1 MKRIKVL
8 SLAALVAFAACDEG
22 TEPIVAPPVTGTIT
36 GVVTIEGAARSGVS
50 VALSSGATAT
60 TDASGAYS
68 FAGVNAGTYTVTI
81 SGFPTDATFSSTTK
95 GATITTAGQVATV
108 NFDGAFVRTS
118 AILGSVSAG
127 GSGLAG
133 VRVALTGANTAG
145 ANVNTDANG
154 QYAFSGLRAGSYTV
168 TISNFD
174 AGQYTFSTTSSTV
187 TVAVGATQSVTFTGQ
202 RLATASITG
211 TVTIEGAPAAGVT
224 ATLSTGA
231 VATTSATGA
240 YSFGS
245 LTAGTYTVTISG
257 FAADAQFETV
267 ARTVTITS
275 AGSTVNANFAG
286 TYIRTATL
294 NGLVTVA
301 GAGVAG
307 VTVTLSGA
315 ATATANTDANG
326 LYSFSA
332 LRAGDYT
339 VTISGW
345 NAGLYTFA
353 TTSETVTLTTGS
365 SASKNFAGAHVKT
378 ATISGSLF
386 IDEMAS
392 NGSFDTATED
402 RLAVAGIVIRAEGG
416 AVNDTVVTTTDADGN
431 YQFTGL
437 AAGTYRITIR
447 GVTGAPLNAA
457 LPGNVAFRA
466 ATPTEQIRSVAVG
479 GSATGVNWPFNIT
492 QQRVDARINLTSSL
506 TAAAGE
512 PVRASTIRLYDTY
525 ANALANGG
533 TLATGMIG
541 TGTSTANPGVVTFR
555 FARSLDV
562 GPGGP
567 VDNVVFAVVNALP
580 ANHALLNSNVM
591 EIKYSPKDSVQ
602 ISPDFFRARN
612 QQVVVQVRA
621 TPIAPRD
628 TVPLVNW
635 IAELRTGPLA
645 ADTAGPALAT
655 AVTNAQGI
663 ATFTYNGA
671 GTLPDTLW
679 LRLQDNAQIGQ
690 IYPFSQTPSAVRATS
705 TGRFLRF
712 IVDGTLPA
720 SDTVNFGAQ
729 RVRWAQA
736 NVSARVHRE
745 RDDSTG
751 VTALYSSGDNLNL
764 VTSTDV
770 RLFSVPAAG
779 NPTVLGVPVVPGAAD
794 GIVTFPGVTTQAN
807 YQFRGR
813 TTDGNLRMV
822 SDTLVAFMLDG
833 SSQEV
838 FINPLAG
845 TAGNSTFAFKAANN
859 RVQGTVQGTDLATN
873 AQGIKVRVQAGP
885 GNIGSTTDT
894 TVVVAAGGTYATAF
908 RLLEGPYTITVA
920 DSATATGAVWSFLR
934 TLTTTTALVS
944 GTHGEGTAVNNTDA
958 MTARRLAQG
967 YGNSAVANFMPDR
980 MDTRILGNV
989 VNDRDGDLTT
999 LDPGEALEGAVVRLY
1014 RDGSGAA
1021 VTYDTLIAEATTDI
1035 SGRYSF
1041 TNLREGRYAIR
1052 WIDGGGDATVLRA
1065 IAKDSAV
1072 VTTGPAAGTG
1082 AQNTRTVGN
1091 QTHTA
1096 ANFLPAWNYN
1106 TSSLTASAIGDPDFT
1121 FLYRNTTVQGT
1132 AVTGAAVAVAGMT
1145 VSMRRCNVSTGA
1157 ASPPPAVAPLPAGPG
1172 CSSYLG
1178 TTINTVTDATGKFIF
1193 TGLTEGVYE
1202 ITPIPNT
1209 VGVFTTSLPAQRLY
1223 LTVGAGDIETGTFTI
1238 S

>member
-1 MKRIKVL
+1 MKRFKVL

-22 TEPIVAPPVTGTIT
+22 TAPIVAPPVTGTIT

-50 VALSSGATAT
+50 VTLSSGAAAT

-68 FAGVNAGTYTVTI
+68 FAGVNAGTYTITI
-81 SGFPTDATFSSTTK
+81 SGFPTDATFSTTTK

-133 VRVALTGANTAG
+133 VRVALTGATTAG

-154 QYAFSGLRAGSYTV
+154 QYAFSGLRAGTYTV
-168 TISNFD
+168 TISGFD
-174 AGQYTFSTTSSTV
+174 AGQFTFSTVSSTV
-187 TVAVGATQSVTFTGQ
+187 TVAVGATQSVGFTGQ
-202 RLATASITG
+202 RIATASITG
-211 TVTIEGAPAAGVT
+211 TVTIEGAAAAGVR

-257 FAADAQFETV
+257 FPADAQFATL
-267 ARTVTITS
+267 AQTVTITS

-286 TYIRTATL
+286 TFIRTATL

-301 GAGVAG
+301 GAGVGG

-315 ATATANTDANG
+315 GTATVNTDANG

-332 LRAGDYT
+332 LRAGTYT

-345 NAGLYTFA
+345 NAGLFTFA
-353 TTSETVTLTTGS
+353 TTSGSVTLATGE
-365 SASKNFAGAHVKT
+365 SASRNFAGAHVAT
-378 ATISGSLF
+378 AVISGSLF
-386 IDEMAS
+386 VDEMAP
-392 NGSFDTATED
+392 NGTFDTATED
-402 RLAVAGIVIRAEGG
+402 RLAVAGIQIQAEGG
-416 AVNDTVVTTTDADGN
+416 AVNQTITTTTDATGN
-431 YQFTGL
+431 YSFTGL
-437 AAGTYRITIR
+437 TAGTYRITIL
-447 GVTGAPLNAA
+447 GVTAAPLNAA

-466 ATPTEQIRSVAVG
+466 GQATAELRTLAVG
-479 GSATGVNWPFNIT
+479 GTATVNWPFNISV
-492 QQRVDARINLTSSL
+492 QRVDARINLTPSL
-506 TAAAGE
+506 TAAAGA
-512 PVRASTIRLYDTY
+512 PVTATTIRLYDTY

-541 TGTSTANPGVVTFR
+541 TGTSTATPGVVTFR
-555 FARSLDV
+555 FNRALDLA
-562 GPGGP
+562 PGGGT
-567 VDNVVFAVVNALP
+567 DNVVFALVSTLP

-591 EIKYSPKDSVQ
+591 EVRYNPKDSIQ
-602 ISPDFFRARN
+602 AAPDFFRARN
-612 QQVVVQVRA
+612 QQIVLRVQA
-621 TPIAPRD
+621 TPIAPRE
-628 TVPLVNW
+628 TVPLVDW
-635 IAELRTGPLA
+635 FAELRRGALA
-645 ADTAGPALAT
+645 ADTAGAALAT

-663 ATFTYNGA
+663 ATFTRA
-671 GTLPDTLW
+671 TPPSWPDTIW
-679 LRLQDNAQIGQ
+679 IRLQDNAQIGQ
-690 IYPFSQTPSAVRATS
+690 IYPFTQIPSGTRATPV
-705 TGRFLRF
+705 GRFLRF
-712 IVDGTLPA
+712 IWDGTIPA
-720 SDTVNFGAQ
+720 SDTVMMGAE
-729 RVRWAQA
+729 RVRWSQA
-736 NVSARVHRE
+736 IVSTRVHRE

-751 VTALYSSGDNLNL
+751 VTPLYSSGDNLTL
-764 VTSTDV
+764 VGSTDV

-779 NPTVLGVPVVPGAAD
+779 APVVLGVAVVPGAGD
-794 GIVTFPGVTTQAN
+794 GIVTFPGVATQAN
-807 YQFRGR
+807 YQVRGR
-813 TTDGNLRMV
+813 TTDANLRMV
-822 SDTLVAFMLDG
+822 SDTLVAFTLDG
-833 SSQEV
+833 SAQEV

-859 RVQGTVQGTDLATN
+859 RVEGTVRGTDLATN
-873 AQGIKVRVQAGP
+873 AQGIRVRVQAGP
-885 GNIGSTTDT
+885 GNVGSTTDT

-920 DSATATGAVWSFLR
+920 DSVTATGSVWSFLR
-934 TLTTTTALVS
+934 TLTTTSALVS
-944 GTHGEGTAVNNTDA
+944 GTHGEGAAVSNTDA
-958 MTARRLAQG
+958 RTARRLAQG
-967 YGNSAVANFMPDR
+967 YGNAAVANFMPDR

-999 LDPGEALEGAVVRLY
+999 LDPGEALEGAVVRLF
-1014 RDGSGAA
+1014 RDGSGTD

-1035 SGRYSF
+1035 NGRYSF

-1052 WIDGGGDATVLRA
+1052 WIDGGGNATVLRA
-1065 IAKDSAV
+1065 IAKDSSV

-1096 ANFLPAWNYN
+1096 TDFLPSWNYN
-1106 TSSLTASAIGDPDFT
+1106 NSSMTASAIGVPDFT
-1121 FLYRNTTVQGT
+1121 FLFRNTTVQGT
-1132 AVTGAAVAVAGMT
+1132 ATTGAAVAVAGMT

-1178 TTINTVTDATGKFIF
+1178 TTINTVTDATGRFIF

-1209 VGVFTTSLPAQRLY
+1209 VGVFTTSTPAQRLY
-1223 LTVGAGDIETGTFTI
+1223 LTVGSGDIETGTFTI